1 MIEIRLWLMAEIFS
15 SVNVCCVVSN
25 KHHRVMLFLPRKIV
39 HKAQGLARVEWRE
52 DKQDLG

>member
-1 MIEIRLWLMAEIFS
+1 MAEIFS

-39 HKAQGLARVEWRE
+39 HKAQGLARGEWRE